1 MNEMQD
7 RPAGRSIKELHRI
20 IAASDARLD
29 RITSVW
35 NELTDAQQEALATD
49 AEAMDSE
56 NAMDE
61 S

>member
-7 RPAGRSIKELHRI
+7 RPVGRSIKELHRI

-35 NELTDAQQEALATD
+35 NELVDEQQDALAQD
-49 AEAMDSE
+49 AEAMHSE
-56 NAMDE
+56 NEMDGE
-61 S
+61 